1 MQFNSTEA
9 EKIAISD
16 ELIGPPLGSSSTT
29 STTSD
34 PLSSPTSTISAPI
47 SASPNDSHPDVGP
60 IVGGV
65 VGGVLG
71 LLFIGVLIWWVMR
84 QRWSSF
90 EAASPSMTVVPFI
103 GSKAPTPA
111 QVKMVVPV
119 PQRAFH
125 QSYPSYISS
134 PPPTSLGSSNMETGD
149 GSPAGLVQHALDHPW
164 GVTSHPYA
172 TSGIGLN
179 FTPPSMTSSTGVGLP
194 SNTPQR
200 MGSPSSRSMISRLVF
215 SRRRNNRHSDAP
227 STMSRG
233 SSLGQTDILQSTPAN
248 VGHLPQLFGL
258 SPVLGQATLE
268 PTPSMLATQGQAPS
282 PGESTS
288 HLQVAARPSIN
299 PPGYT
304 PPETAIPSPLPQ
316 PNPAIQAHMTAPMTR
331 PFNTDVNR
339 MIVATPAP
347 LNPETPILPSYLA
360 SQAESREEQLRQ
372 AASISTAGIRDS
384 SSDILLTPS
393 PPETQGDLLPS
404 VPERADSPHSESHH
418 PQEKV

>member
-9 EKIAISD
+9 ERIAVSG

-29 STTSD
+29 STSN
-34 PLSSPTSTISAPI
+34 PLISPTSTISAPI
-47 SASPNDSHPDVGP
+47 SASPNDSHTDVGP

-71 LLFIGVLIWWVMR
+71 LLFIGVLIWWIMR
-84 QRWSSF
+84 RRWSSF

-125 QSYPSYISS
+125 QSHPSYISS
-134 PPPTSLGSSNMETGD
+134 PPPTSLGSSNMEAGD
-149 GSPAGLVQHALDHPW
+149 ARPAGLVQHTLDHPW
-164 GVTSHPYA
+164 GLTSHPYA
-172 TSGIGLN
+172 TAGIGLN
-179 FTPPSMTSSTGVGLP
+179 FTPPSMSSSSLP
-194 SNTPQR
+194 SNAPQR
-200 MGSPSSRSMISRLVF
+200 MGSPSSRSMITRFVF

-227 STMSRG
+227 STLSQG
-233 SSLGQTDILQSTPAN
+233 SSTGPTDILQSTPAN

-268 PTPSMLATQGQAPS
+268 PTPSIRPPQGQGPS
-282 PGESTS
+282 PRESTS
-288 HLQVAARPSIN
+288 HLQVTARPPIN

-331 PFNTDVNR
+331 PFNPDINR

-347 LNPETPILPSYLA
+347 LSPETPVLPSYLA
-360 SQAESREEQLRQ
+360 SQAENREEQLRQ
-372 AASISTAGIRDS
+372 TASISTAGIHAS
-384 SSDILLTPS
+384 SSDILLTP
-393 PPETQGDLLPS
+393 PIPETQGDLLPS

-418 PQEKV
+418 PQGKV